1 LKNQSSAF
9 RSRKEEI
16 QALSGPNEFPEFYS
30 RLKNIR
36 QYYPKNPS
44 EEVCSNNSISF
55 LNYLSLFKIA
65 VPMSIEYEQFMR
77 QLQETEDGEPLGI
90 ILIEKILSN
99 HFIFSSNSIS
109 KFYG

>member
-1 LKNQSSAF
+1 MFFLSFCN

-44 EEVCSNNSISF
+44 EEVCLKFLILFINFFFFLKDCCSNVN
-55 LNYLSLFKIA
+55 
-65 VPMSIEYEQFMR
+65 
-77 QLQETEDGEPLGI
+77 GI
-90 ILIEKILSN
+90 
-99 HFIFSSNSIS
+99 
-109 KFYG
+109 